1 MVAQSQSR
9 LLPYPCERLFS
20 LVLDIERYPEFVP
33 GYLRAQVLRR
43 GTDTLEV
50 EQSVGVGPATV
61 TFRSHAEFAPLQ
73 RIAIHAADG
82 PFHGL
87 AMEWSFAPQGSGC
100 RVGFSV
106 GYELRGPL
114 APLLTRWL
122 ERSTPAL
129 FDAFMR
135 RATQLD
141 GQKPIGLPP
150 QDYS

>member
-61 TFRSHAEFAPLQ
+61 TFRSQAEFAPLQ
-73 RIAIHAADG
+73 RIAFHSADG
-82 PFHGL
+82 PFHRL
-87 AMEWSFAPQGSGC
+87 AMEWSFARQGSGC

-106 GYELRGPL
+106 G
-114 APLLTRWL
+114 
-122 ERSTPAL
+122 
-129 FDAFMR
+129 
-135 RATQLD
+135 
-141 GQKPIGLPP
+141 
-150 QDYS
+150 